1 MVRDPFST
9 TAGSERQK
17 SGSALAA
24 ASLGRAAA
32 GAAARLAYDADVLGL
47 FLVEQRGELLHHRAA
62 QLVGV
67 DDGDGSAIV
76 ARDIVA
82 DADGD
87 QLDRRARLDPVDD
100 VAQVALKVVARID
113 RQRRIVDRRA

>member
-1 MVRDPFST
+1 MVRDPFTTKTVSDALQSGRALA
-9 TAGSERQK
+9 TAGL
-17 SGSALAA
+17 GGAA
-24 ASLGRAAA
+24 T
-32 GAAARLAYDADVLGL
+32 GAAARLAHGPNVLGL
-47 FLVEQRGELLHHRAA
+47 FLVEQRGKLLHHGTA
-62 QLVGV
+62 QLIGV

-100 VAQVALKVVARID
+100 VAQVALEVVAGID
-113 RQRRIVDRRA
+113 